1 MLGKQTISLI
11 GFPGS
16 GKSTVGVLLAKRLGI
31 EFVDTDLLIQTKENA
46 TLADIIAR
54 NNHHYLRA
62 VEEHV
67 LTSMSIGRSVIST
80 GGSVVYSD
88 KIMSRLAQQT
98 RIVYLQA
105 QYATV
110 DYRISLAPDRGIASA
125 KQQALAD
132 IYAERIP
139 LYERWAELTVTVDGA
154 DPETIA
160 GQIVAALDS

>member
-1 MLGKQTISLI
+1 
-11 GFPGS
+11 
-16 GKSTVGVLLAKRLGI
+16 
-31 EFVDTDLLIQTKENA
+31 
-46 TLADIIAR
+46 
-54 NNHHYLRA
+54 
-62 VEEHV
+62 
-67 LTSMSIGRSVIST
+67 
-80 GGSVVYSD
+80 
-88 KIMSRLAQQT
+88 
-98 RIVYLQA
+98 VYLQA